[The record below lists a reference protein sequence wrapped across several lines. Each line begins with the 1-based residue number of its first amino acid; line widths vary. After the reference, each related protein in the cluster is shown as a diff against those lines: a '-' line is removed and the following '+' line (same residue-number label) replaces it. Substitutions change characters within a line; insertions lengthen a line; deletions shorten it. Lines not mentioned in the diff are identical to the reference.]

1 MSRFN
6 SIDLFHLIQ
15 RVFWALLFLTLPV
28 TSFPFF
34 PGGFGGKTLV
44 RPLAV
49 YPLIVLLFIAT
60 LPRLFKRP
68 LPKTFLPLF
77 AFIITTLISS
87 TLAFSQNTEALRG
100 VSASSRL
107 IRNIITLG
115 IGVSFYLTISL
126 IHDNWDDLKFSL
138 RWLYAGFSIA
148 LLWGTMQI
156 PYVISYSNKYFK
168 RISHFQS
175 YISTRKLIT
184 TRISGMTYEPKW
196 FAEQIC
202 FMLLPWLV
210 SAVITN
216 TSIFPWRLKR
226 ITLEWFLLLWSII
239 IVVFT
244 FSRTGLLILTVF
256 LITGLL
262 VYRFNP
268 SFSSSTTEKNLLSS
282 KFGKIAKITFISIG
296 ILALVYV
303 GAQNKYLS
311 RFWRYW
317 TDDKPRRK
325 TYLEYIAF
333 QQRFVYAETALRIF
347 DAHPIFG
354 VGPGNFAF
362 YFDSFLPDRQYARQ
376 PEIIRQITPVEGRV
390 RLITPKNLVAKLL
403 AETGLV
409 GTITFTTF
417 ILAIIGCMLYLW
429 FSKNPFWGFSS
440 FFSVI
445 VFLIIMF
452 SFDSFALPNMWVIFG
467 LITAAA
473 HLPISQEAEGTVNQN
488 G

>member
-1 MSRFN
+1 MSKVRN
-6 SIDLFHLIQ
+6 IDFFTITK
-15 RVFWALLFLTLPV
+15 RVFWALLFITLPV
-28 TSFPFF
+28 TSFPYF

-44 RPLAV
+44 RPLAI
-49 YPLIVLLFIAT
+49 YPLIILLIIAT
-60 LPRLFKRP
+60 IPALLKRP

-77 AFIITTLISS
+77 AFVIVTIISS
-87 TLAFSQNTEALRG
+87 VLAFSQNTEALRG

-107 IRNIITLG
+107 IRSVITLG
-115 IGVSFYLTISL
+115 IGISFYLTVSL
-126 IHDNWDDLKFSL
+126 IHSKWEDLEFSL

-148 LLWGTMQI
+148 LLWGTIQI
-156 PYVISYSNKYFK
+156 PYVVHYTNKYFK
-168 RISHFQS
+168 LISHYQK

-202 FMLLPWLV
+202 FLLLPWLV
-210 SAVITN
+210 SAVINNKTV
-216 TSIFPWRLKR
+216 FPWRYKR
-226 ITLEWFLLLWSII
+226 FTIETGLLLWSVV

-244 FSRTGLLILTVF
+244 FSRTGLFILAIYFVMAILAYRSSHPSKLSDASKPKKFQKITQAILISTIILT
-256 LITGLL
+256 
-262 VYRFNP
+262 
-268 SFSSSTTEKNLLSS
+268 
-282 KFGKIAKITFISIG
+282 
-296 ILALVYV
+296 LVYV

-333 QQRFVYAETALRIF
+333 QQRFVYVETALRIF

-362 YFDSFLPDRQYARQ
+362 YFDEFLPDRQYARQ

-390 RLITPKNLVAKLL
+390 RLLTPKNLYAKLL
-403 AETGLV
+403 AETGLI

-417 ILAIIGCMLYLW
+417 AMAVIGCMFYIL
-429 FSKNPFWGFSS
+429 FSKNLFWGFSS
-440 FFSVI
+440 LFGIV
-445 VFLIIMF
+445 VFLIVMF
-452 SFDSFALPNMWVIFG
+452 SFDSFALPNMWIVFG
-467 LITAAA
+467 MITAAA
-473 HLPISQEAEGTVNQN
+473 HMPGQPE
-488 G
+488 